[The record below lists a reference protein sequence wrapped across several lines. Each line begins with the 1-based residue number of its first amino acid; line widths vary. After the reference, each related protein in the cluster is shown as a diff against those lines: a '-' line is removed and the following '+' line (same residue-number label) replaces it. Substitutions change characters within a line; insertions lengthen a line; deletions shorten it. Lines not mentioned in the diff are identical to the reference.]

1 MSKSF
6 KVETGESGGYSP
18 GAYYKESTPGRVDVN
33 DSKDLAKWAASLE
46 MSEGELLFAVKEF
59 GPMIRDI
66 RRGRLN
72 KKDEAA

>member
-1 MSKSF
+1 MSKSL

-18 GAYYKESTPGRVDVN
+18 GAYYKESAQGRVDVN
-33 DSKDLAKWAASLE
+33 DSHDVAKWAASLE

-59 GPMIRDI
+59 GPIIRDI
-66 RRGRLN
+66 RRGRMN